1 VLSVT
6 SATLAV
12 AAHTAAGGEV
22 PDTALVLLL
31 VVGVA
36 AVGVALAD
44 RRRSTPAIL
53 VVLGIAQLVSHLL
66 LSLGMPAMA
75 SETND
80 LTMLGAHVVAVLVS
94 GALLARADAAIF
106 RFAAVL
112 AMLLPRL
119 LVAPPVAESVVLARP
134 SALCRVTAMSV
145 LLRRSHGRRGPP
157 VSA

>member
-6 SATLAV
+6 SAALAV
-12 AAHTAAGGEV
+12 AAHTAAGGEP

-31 VVGVA
+31 VAGVA

-44 RRRSTPAIL
+44 RRRSMPAIL
-53 VVLGIAQLVSHLL
+53 VVLGIAQLVSHVL

-75 SETND
+75 SQAND
-80 LTMLGAHVVAVLVS
+80 LTMLGAHLVAVLLSAV
-94 GALLARADAAIF
+94 LLARADAAIF

-119 LVAPPVAESVVLARP
+119 LVAPPVPATVAPVRP
-134 SALCRVTAMSV
+134 GALYRDAATSV
-145 LLRRSHGRRGPP
+145 LLGRSHGRRGPP